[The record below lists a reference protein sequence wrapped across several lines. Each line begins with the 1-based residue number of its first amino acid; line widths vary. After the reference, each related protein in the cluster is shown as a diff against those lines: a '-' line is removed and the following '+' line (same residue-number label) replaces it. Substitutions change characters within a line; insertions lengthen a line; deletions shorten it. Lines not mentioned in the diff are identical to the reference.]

1 MILPFLSFE
10 FNVFYLVICKIYV
23 TKEKVRIDYVGK
35 SFKVVL
41 NISQAEV
48 IFLQEPYFQ
57 PLPSLAAL
65 HGCRAYSTVRITFR
79 QCSHAPLLAGTTS
92 SAAANKR
99 AASHLSMH
107 DAPTPADHG
116 YSAPFVIHGTCM
128 NINCL

>member
-57 PLPSLAAL
+57 SSLAAL

-107 DAPTPADHG
+107 DANTMVTQLP
-116 YSAPFVIHGTCM
+116 
-128 NINCL
+128 L